1 MHGTR
6 LTALTTDKWWA
17 EEENKFQRFSSS
29 SDKIKLNKRD
39 EREEN
44 LCFGEKEKEKP
55 KQQCCKLS
63 FMSGAAQCLLHIQLF
78 STISEAT
85 CEWIFLFSAPE
96 MFSLLFISL
105 VAFSFFLVFSTVCCS
120 PFILYSFT
128 HVDRKGNF
136 LLTFQSGFEAFK
148 TSSGRRVFI
157 TGQVSTYLIKVN
169 LMNNSPPPPL
179 LSSTWP
185 SNVKTMFHWIM
196 QKSS

>member
-63 FMSGAAQCLLHIQLF
+63 LMSGAAQRLLHVQPF

-96 MFSLLFISL
+96 MFSLLSLSRCIFIFPRVFHSL
-105 VAFSFFLVFSTVCCS
+105 LFSFYSLQ
-120 PFILYSFT
+120 LYT
-128 HVDRKGNF
+128 CWHKRK
-136 LLTFQSGFEAFK
+136 
-148 TSSGRRVFI
+148 
-157 TGQVSTYLIKVN
+157 
-169 LMNNSPPPPL
+169 
-179 LSSTWP
+179 LSSYISEWFWSLQNILGQT
-185 SNVKTMFHWIM
+185 SFHNWASIYLLNKG
-196 QKSS
+196 KSYVQLSSSSSSSFFYLTQ